1 MNPLDELD
9 RLTSVLEQSEQLF
22 QLVEHVPA
30 AVTPEPYRGLLV
42 HDHHMTLAME
52 RFHGHAVTVHVLDR
66 KEAADGYHRSS
77 LLTVPESVPGRTL
90 GLSGTRFPGER
101 VLQFGAI
108 RFNFEFVTKEV
119 RDEIVSEQIPL
130 GRVLIDHNVL
140 RHIDLGA
147 VLRILVGPGLAKL
160 FGCPVGSE
168 TYGRLATI
176 FCNRRPAVDLLEVSA
191 PLATASG
198 GTGAVVD

>member
-1 MNPLDELD
+1 VNPLDELD
-9 RLTSVLEQSEQLF
+9 RLTSVLEQREPLF

-42 HDHHMTLAME
+42 HDHHMTVAME
-52 RFHGHAVTVHVLDR
+52 KFHRHPVTVHVLDR
-66 KEAADGYHRSS
+66 KEEEDGYHRSS
-77 LLTVPESVPGRTL
+77 VLTIPETVAARTTGR
-90 GLSGTRFPGER
+90 SGMLFAAER

-108 RFNFEFVTKEV
+108 RFNFEFVTHEV
-119 RDEIVSEQIPL
+119 RDAIVSEQIPL

-160 FGCPVGSE
+160 FGCPVGAE

-191 PLATASG
+191 PLAAGSG
-198 GTGAVVD
+198 TDSVVD